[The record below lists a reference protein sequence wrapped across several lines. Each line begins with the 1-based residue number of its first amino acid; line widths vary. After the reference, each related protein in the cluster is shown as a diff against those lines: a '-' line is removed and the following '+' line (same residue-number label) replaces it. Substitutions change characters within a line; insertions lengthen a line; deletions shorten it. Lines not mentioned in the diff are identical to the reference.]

1 MKIRN
6 ILLSGVLAA
15 SSLLAGCASHAYV
28 AAYVPGP
35 PPAPYVV
42 GAVGYAPGPG
52 YVWADGF
59 WDLQGSRWVWAP
71 GSWMRPPHRRAHW
84 VAAHWVQRN
93 HGWRR
98 VEGRWR

>member
-1 MKIRN
+1 MNIRN
-6 ILLSGVLAA
+6 ILLPGILAA

-28 AAYVPGP
+28 AAYLPGP
-35 PPAPYVV
+35 PPQPYVV
-42 GAVGYAPGPG
+42 GAVGYAPAPG

-59 WDLQGSRWVWAP
+59 WDLRGGRWVWAP
-71 GSWMRPPHRRAHW
+71 GYWVRAPHRRAHW
-84 VAAHWVQRN
+84 APAHWVQTN

>member
-15 SSLLAGCASHAYV
+15 SSMLAGCASHVYVSAY
-28 AAYVPGP
+28 APGP
-35 PPAPYVV
+35 PPRPYVV

-59 WDLQGSRWVWAP
+59 WDLRGGRWEWSQGYWAH
-71 GSWMRPPHRRAHW
+71 PPHAHAYWTPAHW
-84 VAAHWVQRN
+84 TQTN

>member
-1 MKIRN
+1 MNVRN
-6 ILLSGVLAA
+6 ILLSGVLAVSA
-15 SSLLAGCASHAYV
+15 SLAGCASHAYV

-35 PPAPYVV
+35 PPAPYAY

-52 YVWADGF
+52 YVWAGGF
-59 WDLQGSRWVWAP
+59 WDLRGSRWVWVNGYWAQP
-71 GSWMRPPHRRAHW
+71 PRPRAHW
-84 VAAHWVQRN
+84 TPTRWERTG

>member
-6 ILLSGVLAA
+6 VLLSGVLAA
-15 SSLLAGCASHAYV
+15 SALLAGCAPHAYV

-35 PPAPYVV
+35 PPSPYVV

-59 WDLQGSRWVWAP
+59 WDLRGGRWVWAE
-71 GSWMRPPHRRAHW
+71 GYWARPPHPHAYW
-84 VAAHWVQRN
+84 VPAHWVQRN

-98 VEGRWR
+98 VEGHWR